1 MEHELSQLRE
11 KVDKL
16 TMSNELLEIMNSY
29 SNEAIIVIEA
39 DTGVCLN
46 INHQF
51 TGLLQYTDKDI
62 IGQNAIDLVIDP
74 EYIEKLM
81 EMILTKSK
89 DPSVAIFRKKDGSL
103 CEAVVQGRRLLYN
116 NRSVLV
122 VNFRNL
128 NDVVSLKDFYRKDS
142 EFEAIFNNSTT
153 GIMLLNENRD
163 ILRANSALA
172 HILGYHSPDELCRK
186 NVVDLHLNHKN
197 HIEFKSFYETYL
209 IDHIPVSID
218 YQLKHKK
225 GHPVWVNLNGSLLVD
240 SEEADL
246 NARVIWIINDITSRK
261 RTENMLQAAYTE
273 LETIF
278 NNSLTGIVV
287 LDGNR
292 NIYKVNDTLVEM
304 LEYRSR
310 DELIGCSA
318 SNIHISTKAFSKIH
332 EYITQ
337 DHIHEKKHEIV
348 FRIRKKN
355 GELIWVA
362 GSYKPISAAIPHDLS
377 LGVVW
382 VLRDITRQRQTE
394 QELLNTYA
402 EMNSLFNNSL
412 TGIVLLKGEQ
422 SNKISQ
428 ANQEFAS
435 IFGFSS
441 VDEIIGKSIHD
452 YVYSGNQSMD
462 NPSSSIEKILH
473 NKTLKTDLIMT
484 NKDGKPFWTTVSCNA
499 VDQNSPPDL
508 SKGIICVF
516 NDISDKKAVEEKLK
530 EKNRELEMIFNNTMT
545 GVFMTSRERIILK
558 ANCTFSEIMGYPSP
572 KEMVG
577 LDARLLHISEE
588 AYEDFGKKYLSQL
601 SDTSI
606 TDIEFPLMK
615 KNGSQ
620 IWVACS
626 GKAIDSEDFSKGI
639 IWSIQD
645 ITRRRNT
652 EKRLIYLSRHDDL
665 TGVYNRR
672 YFLELSNMELL
683 KQKRYSHYL
692 SLMMLDID
700 HFKLIND
707 TLGHAGGD
715 QALKLITEIC
725 KDEIRSTDILGRIG
739 GEEFAILLEQT
750 PLNQAVEIAE
760 RIRKKIM
767 NTPFSYEENTVCMT
781 VSIGVTQVDGSKKF
795 DEAMKAA
802 DRLLYRSKHKG
813 RNQVQYNAIQM
824 QIFGNNNKP

>member
-1 MEHELSQLRE
+1 MEHELSQLRK

-51 TGLLQYTDKDI
+51 TELFQYTDKDI
-62 IGQNAIDLVIDP
+62 IGQNAVDLVTEP

-81 EMILTKSK
+81 EMILIKSK
-89 DPSVAIFRKKDGSL
+89 DPSVAMFRKKDGSL
-103 CEAVVQGRRLLYN
+103 CEAVVQGRRLIYN

-142 EFEAIFNNSTT
+142 EFEAIFKNSTT

-172 HILGYHSPDELCRK
+172 HILGYHSPDELCLK

-197 HIEFKSFYETYL
+197 HLEFKSFYETYL

-261 RTENMLQAAYTE
+261 RTENMLQIAYTE

-287 LDGNR
+287 LDGKR
-292 NIYKVNDTLVEM
+292 NIYKVNDTLVKM
-304 LEYRSR
+304 LDYRSR

-318 SNIHISTKAFSKIH
+318 SNIHISKKEFEKIH

-337 DHIHEKKHEIV
+337 DHIHEKNHEIV

-362 GSYKPISAAIPHDLS
+362 GGYKPISTASPHDVS

-422 SNKISQ
+422 SNEISQ
-428 ANQEFAS
+428 ANQEFARML
-435 IFGFSS
+435 GFSS
-441 VDEIIGKSIHD
+441 VDETIGKPIHD
-452 YVYSGNQSMD
+452 YVYSGNQSME
-462 NPSSSIEKILH
+462 NQSSSIKKILQ
-473 NKTLKTDLIMT
+473 NEAIKTDLIMT

-499 VDQNSPPDL
+499 VDQNFPPDL

-516 NDISDKKAVEEKLK
+516 NDISDKKATEEKLK
-530 EKNRELEMIFNNTMT
+530 EKNRELERIFNNTMT

-558 ANCTFSEIMGYPSP
+558 ANHTFSEIMGYPSP
-572 KEMVG
+572 EEMVN

-588 AYEDFGKKYLSQL
+588 AYEDFGEKYLSQL
-601 SDTSI
+601 TDTSV

-725 KDEIRSTDILGRIG
+725 KDEIRSSDILGRIG

-767 NTPFSYEENTVCMT
+767 NIPFSYEDNTVCMT
-781 VSIGVTQVDGSKKF
+781 VSIGVTQVDSNKKF

-813 RNQVQYNAIQM
+813 RNQVQFNAIQM